1 LEASKRIDFTVQMKI
16 ALQRDFAPEWRNNL
30 KVQHQEPLGE
40 VRINRLL
47 RDNKKD

>member
-1 LEASKRIDFTVQMKI
+1 MQMKI